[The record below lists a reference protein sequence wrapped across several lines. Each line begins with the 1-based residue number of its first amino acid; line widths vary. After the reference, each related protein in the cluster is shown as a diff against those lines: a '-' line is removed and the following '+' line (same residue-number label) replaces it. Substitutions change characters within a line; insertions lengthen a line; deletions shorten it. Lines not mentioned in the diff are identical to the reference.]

1 MVTEIGKATSE
12 QVREVLKLLVSGTTS
27 DVSSMEEIAGSWW
40 RRFLFMRWFGPRF
53 LGKQMDTFVATEGAR
68 INGFVIIQYD
78 GDAAGTF
85 DWAFLKPLDVEE
97 NREEFAD
104 LIDTTLDFVEDQ
116 GIHPYF
122 YFGFATASAKE
133 VRQVLEELG
142 LGAADYQ
149 NAQMVADLPLAEDS
163 ELPEGMR
170 IAPQISARFGAKMS
184 ELLPAV
190 YPEAEDEETEMI
202 ASIHSSTL
210 RSSKVFLVLEDEA
223 EIGFVQQ
230 FRWRDELRLL
240 FALPPSHWGT
250 ENERQLIAYLARTL
264 QGRTRRLRLRTFS
277 AAHMDQSRRSLQNL
291 GLVWQT
297 APWQRWVV
305 ALEGDPEAGNPSEPE
320 PSTRDM
326 HSVWPP
332 EAPHAVQDNDVDSN
346 DRAAESEER
355 KTGRG
360 DEQPG

>member
-1 MVTEIGKATSE
+1 MVTEIGKATPE

-104 LIDTTLDFVEDQ
+104 LLDTALDFVEDQ

-122 YFGFATASAKE
+122 YFGFATASEAE

-149 NAQMVADLPLAEDS
+149 NTQVVGDLPLAEAS
-163 ELPEGMR
+163 ALPEGMR
-170 IAPQISARFGAKMS
+170 IAPQISARSGAKIS

-190 YPEAEDEETEMI
+190 YPDAEDEDTEMI

-210 RSSKVFLVLEDEA
+210 RSSKVFLVLEEDA

-240 FALPPSHWGT
+240 YALPPGHWGT
-250 ENERQLIAYLARTL
+250 EKERQLIAYLARTL
-264 QGRTRRLRLRTFS
+264 QGKTRRLRLRTFS
-277 AAHMDQSRRSLQNL
+277 AAHMDRARQSLESL
-291 GLVWQT
+291 GLVWQK

-305 ALEGDPEAGNPSEPE
+305 ALEGDTQEGDSSEPQ
-320 PSTRDM
+320 PSTRDKG
-326 HSVWPP
+326 SVWPP
-332 EAPHAVQDNDVDSN
+332 EAPHTVQDNDVETGEQ
-346 DRAAESEER
+346 AAENEER